1 MEGPNKR
8 PRRHIDFTVHEH
20 EDSESDAMDGLE
32 EADQMSVQYEHAD
45 SVTSEVAADPPTES
59 TALHTASLSTFAV
72 GGALKRNP
80 DGSVVATL
88 VVNNKSEKR
97 RKVC

>member
-8 PRRHIDFTVHEH
+8 RRRHIDFAVHEH
-20 EDSESDAMDGLE
+20 EDSESDATDELE

-59 TALHTASLSTFAV
+59 IALHTVNPSTFAV

-88 VVNNKSEKR
+88 VNNKSEKR
-97 RKVC
+97 QKVC

>member
-1 MEGPNKR
+1 
-8 PRRHIDFTVHEH
+8 
-20 EDSESDAMDGLE
+20 L
-32 EADQMSVQYEHAD
+32 HA
-45 SVTSEVAADPPTES
+45 
-59 TALHTASLSTFAV
+59 ASLSTFAV

-80 DGSVVATL
+80 DGSVIAAL

>member
-8 PRRHIDFTVHEH
+8 PRCHIDFTVHEH
-20 EDSESDAMDGLE
+20 EDSESDAMYGLE
-32 EADQMSVQYEHAD
+32 EADQMSLQYEHAD
-45 SVTSEVAADPPTES
+45 SVTSEVADPPTES
-59 TALHTASLSTFAV
+59 TTLHAASLSTFAV

-80 DGSVVATL
+80 DGSVIAAL